1 MAIRDVREM
10 VAEANAEVET
20 LTAVEAIAALDDAD
34 TVFVDVR
41 ERDEHAAGCV
51 PGAVHVPRGLLEFAA
66 DPASPLHK
74 AALSSGARLVVYCAS
89 GGRSALAAKT
99 LKDMGIGRVANLL
112 GGIAAWRK
120 NAGPLG

>member
-1 MAIRDVREM
+1 MAIRDVRDM

-20 LTAVEAIAALDDAD
+20 LTAVEAIAALGDAD

-41 ERDEHAAGCV
+41 ERDEHAAGSV

-74 AALSSGARLVVYCAS
+74 ATLASGARLVVYCAS

-120 NAGPLG
+120 NAGPVR

>member
-1 MAIRDVREM
+1 MAVRDVREM

-41 ERDEHAAGCV
+41 ERDEHAAGAV

-74 AALSSGARLVVYCAS
+74 RALGSGARLVVYCAS

-112 GGIAAWRK
+112 GGIAAWRG
-120 NAGPLG
+120 NAGPVA